1 MTRSL
6 ILFLFFMSMT
16 NSLMAK
22 ELPYDPKANA
32 KQQLAQA
39 QLAAKQQDKL
49 LLIAFGANWC
59 PDCIALDKAISRGQL
74 AELIKTHFVTVK
86 VDIGRWDNNMDIVK
100 EYGNPVKKG
109 IPSIVVTSADNKV
122 LFATKGG
129 QLATARR
136 MGSENF
142 YSFFTSLSK
151 LKTQTTTGAEAQ
163 SKAVQEL

>member
-1 MTRSL
+1 MIRSL
-6 ILFLFFMSMT
+6 ILSLFFMSLV

-32 KQQLAQA
+32 KQQLTQA
-39 QLAAKQQDKL
+39 QLAAKQQGKL

-59 PDCIALDKAISRGQL
+59 PDCVALDKAVSRGQL

-86 VDIGRWDNNMDIVK
+86 VDIGRWDNNMDIVQ

-136 MGSENF
+136 MGAENF
-142 YSFFTSLSK
+142 YNFFNSLSK
-151 LKTQTTTGAEAQ
+151 LKTQATLGQDTQPEA
-163 SKAVQEL
+163 AQEL